1 MLRVVAPVKESLDF
15 GRRLRLQMSYLIMK
29 TNMNKQKVQ
38 RRRAPSTTDEQ
49 MLDLHDSP
57 VYGVDLSQDT
67 RMLELHS
74 RLVILEDR
82 IRFFIEVPMSVVRVA
97 SSTIQTIVIEKLPTS
112 VRKRIEEAM
121 RGELGRKRR
130 LRKAN

>member
-1 MLRVVAPVKESLDF
+1 
-15 GRRLRLQMSYLIMK
+15 
-29 TNMNKQKVQ
+29 MNKQKAQ

-74 RLVILEDR
+74 RLVNLEDK
-82 IRFFIEVPMSVVRVA
+82 IRFLIEVPMTVVRLA
-97 SSTIQTIVIEKLPTS
+97 GNQLQTIVIAKLPTV
-112 VRKRIEEAM
+112 VRVKLEEAM

-130 LRKAN
+130 RIRSN